1 MNVVRATMK
10 ALQAIHSPQPIAATR
25 GKKIKEILA

>member
-1 MNVVRATMK
+1 MK
-10 ALQAIHSPQPIAATR
+10 ALQAIHSPQAIAAKR